1 MSNLIRKYTPPT
13 CTLEIWGNSS
23 PLAVWLGKNVLND
36 AHFQLRFD
44 DPRLSEEKQVTIKG
58 DRTQL
63 QLLGEI
69 VANYVQNLLSSPV
82 STLSFVASGSPE
94 SHLPSLPSLRC
105 RGLLQHQL
113 FLGSLLTDR
122 DKQEIELTTSQLFD
136 LANALG
142 EYNHESPLI
151 PPLIRQ
157 KTRKNAL
164 MWTGLIA
171 SALITIGA
179 IAIAFYQ
186 QQELAN
192 NDLTIDPN
200 SAKIPQPLPTLP
212 LPPTG
217 TAAPNPQLPA
227 NLGNKTPLP
236 PPPPV
241 GTVPAPV
248 RPSTVPLVIPPP
260 TLPPPPV
267 TGSLPGG
274 TAIVI
279 EPNNQNIPIT
289 APPVTGAQGTN
300 ALANLP
306 PTTMNPTP
314 APPKLPNL
322 PPLSPIKPENAN
334 LDPKPPTS
342 TAKAP
347 ETNLLDT
354 IPQVAETREYFQ
366 SRWQPPESLKH
377 TLEYR
382 LVLNQDGSLKQIIPL
397 GQAAKI
403 YLDRTN
409 MPLLNQPFVS
419 PLDVPGN
426 PQLRLVLGSDGT
438 VRTFMEQL

>member
-1 MSNLIRKYTPPT
+1 
-13 CTLEIWGNSS
+13 
-23 PLAVWLGKNVLND
+23 
-36 AHFQLRFD
+36 
-44 DPRLSEEKQVTIKG
+44 
-58 DRTQL
+58 
-63 QLLGEI
+63 
-69 VANYVQNLLSSPV
+69 
-82 STLSFVASGSPE
+82 
-94 SHLPSLPSLRC
+94 
-105 RGLLQHQL
+105 
-113 FLGSLLTDR
+113 
-122 DKQEIELTTSQLFD
+122 
-136 LANALG
+136 
-142 EYNHESPLI
+142 
-151 PPLIRQ
+151 
-157 KTRKNAL
+157 
-164 MWTGLIA
+164 
-171 SALITIGA
+171 
-179 IAIAFYQ
+179 
-186 QQELAN
+186 
-192 NDLTIDPN
+192 
-200 SAKIPQPLPTLP
+200 
-212 LPPTG
+212 
-217 TAAPNPQLPA
+217 
-227 NLGNKTPLP
+227 
-236 PPPPV
+236 
-241 GTVPAPV
+241 
-248 RPSTVPLVIPPP
+248 VIPPP

-314 APPKLPNL
+314 ATPKLPNL
-322 PPLSPIKPENAN
+322 PPISPINPENAN

-419 PLDVPGN
+419 PLDISGN

-438 VRTFMEQL
+438 VRTFMEQQ